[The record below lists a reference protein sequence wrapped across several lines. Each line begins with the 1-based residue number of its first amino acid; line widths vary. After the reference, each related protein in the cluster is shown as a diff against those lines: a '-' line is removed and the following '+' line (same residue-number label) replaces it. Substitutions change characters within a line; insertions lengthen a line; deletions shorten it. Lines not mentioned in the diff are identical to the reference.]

1 MVSLAHLFAQKT
13 GTSHRN
19 GSWDQKCFLEGLS
32 NDIAGVMGNNV
43 NLDFWKVLVYI
54 KKRNATSSSL

>member
-43 NLDFWKVLVYI
+43 NLNFLESAGLR
-54 KKRNATSSSL
+54 KKERHF